1 MAGLAID
8 LKKLRDFKEFS
19 DFEIAGISRFA
30 IRDSRPFAKHS
41 RASRIA
47 HAPACSDFTAE
58 ALFCGWSIIHIP
70 LLRDFHHVRRFRFRT
85 DRAACEIE
93 RSAGR
98 ARDRR
103 TGSPRGSARADPRQ
117 PARPK
122 LFPAP

>member
-19 DFEIAGISRFA
+19 DFEIAGISRLA
-30 IRDSRPFAKHS
+30 S

-58 ALFCGWSIIHIP
+58 AFFCGWSIIHIP
-70 LLRDFHHVRRFRFRT
+70 LLRDFHHVRRFQFRT